1 MPRRDHGRGPIRRET
16 AWIRHLPMDEF
27 DYVIVGAGSAG
38 CLLAN
43 RLSENDRYSVLVLE
57 AGRTGRGNWID
68 LSIDRGHRCSRADWG
83 FVTEPDPGTRNR
95 RSYWPCGKVLGGSS
109 TAGAMVYV
117 RGQAADF
124 DAWAAAGNVGW
135 GWDTVFPLFGAI
147 EDYSGAESTW
157 RGTSGPLPVRNIEA
171 EAHPLCAVFLAAA
184 EEAGLRHVA
193 DINSATLE
201 GAGIFQVV
209 ARDGVPESA
218 SAMFLDPAIKRK
230 NLAIETKA
238 QATRV
243 LFKGRRAIGVEYLK
257 AGRRHTVRARAE
269 VILSA
274 GAINSPHLLQL
285 SGIGPGAQLRRQGL
299 DVAYDSSNVGSNLQ
313 DHIGLDYVYASR
325 EPTLNNK
332 LSSGRARTGNVL
344 RRMLRHAGPLSLGV
358 SQAGPLS
365 LGTAQAGAF
374 LRSNAHVE
382 RANIQIRF
390 SPLSYTKAPPG
401 ERPDLQPDP
410 HSGFVIGVA
419 NCRPAS
425 RGHMRLR
432 SPDPL
437 EPPAIY
443 PNYLSTPGDVR
454 ELLDGVHFIRRL
466 AATEAFSQI
475 IEEELSPGSEVSG
488 DIALIDDIRARADS
502 LYHPSGTCRMAP
514 DPDDGVVDARLRVHG
529 LAGLRVIDASV
540 FPSIPSGDTFAPT
553 MMVALRGADM
563 VLEDALC
570 GSMEHA

>member
-1 MPRRDHGRGPIRRET
+1 
-16 AWIRHLPMDEF
+16 MDEF

-57 AGRTGRGNWID
+57 AGR
-68 LSIDRGHRCSRADWG
+68 SDRSPWLELPIVGGHHCSRVDWG
-83 FVTEPDPGTRNR
+83 FVTEPDLGTRNR
-95 RSYWPCGKVLGGSS
+95 RSYWPCGKALGGSS
-109 TAGAMVYV
+109 TAGAMVYI

-135 GWDTVFPLFGAI
+135 GWDTVFPIFGAI
-147 EDYSGAESTW
+147 ENYSGAESTW
-157 RGTSGPLPVRNIEA
+157 RGTDGPLPVRNIEL

-184 EEAGLRHVA
+184 EEAGLRHAA

-209 ARDGVPESA
+209 ARNGAPESA
-218 SAMFLDPAIKRK
+218 AATFLDPAIKRK
-230 NLAIETKA
+230 ALAVETKA
-238 QATRV
+238 QVTRV

-257 AGRRHTVRARAE
+257 SGRRHTAQARAE

-285 SGIGPGAQLRRQGL
+285 SGIGPGALLRRHGV
-299 DVAYDSSNVGSNLQ
+299 DVVYDSPMVGDNLQ
-313 DHIGLDYVYASR
+313 DHIGLDYAYRLR
-325 EPTLNNK
+325 EPTRK
-332 LSSGRARTGNVL
+332 GRARPGRARAGGLV
-344 RRMLRHAGPLSLGV
+344 RRLLRHANPLPGGAAAASPFSFGV
-358 SQAGPLS
+358 
-365 LGTAQAGAF
+365 TQAGAF
-374 LRSNAHVE
+374 LRSNPHVE

-390 SPLSYTKAPPG
+390 SPFGDTKAQR
-401 ERPDLQPDP
+401 EQRPALQPDP
-410 HSGFVIGVA
+410 HSGFVISVA

-425 RGHMRLR
+425 QGHMRLR
-432 SPDPL
+432 SPDPM

-466 AATEAFSQI
+466 TATEAFSEVI
-475 IEEELSPGSEVSG
+475 DEELSPGRQVSG

-502 LYHPSGTCRMAP
+502 LYHPVGTCRMNP
-514 DPDDGVVDARLRVHG
+514 DPDNGVVDARLRVHG
-529 LAGLRVIDASV
+529 LAGLRVIDASI

-553 MMVALRGADM
+553 MMVAFRGADM